1 MEVISQNYE
10 PRGVVMS
17 SLEYRKVY
25 KLGSS
30 LVLTLP
36 RGWLAFFDIKAGDQV
51 KIVANQDLVISPPQ
65 GQEPAPQCLRCQL
78 PVSDVSGVRAH
89 HGKS

>member
-1 MEVISQNYE
+1 MEIIPRNNG
-10 PRGVVMS
+10 PRGVVMP

-25 KLGSS
+25 PVGSS
-30 LVLTLP
+30 LVITLP
-36 RGWLAFFDIKAGDQV
+36 RGWLAFFGIKAGDQV
-51 KIVANQDLVISPPQ
+51 KIVTDQDLVISPPQ
-65 GQEPAPQCLRCQL
+65 GEESASQCPRCQL